1 MTKNEAILK
10 IRRELQKDEFN
21 IFTVV
26 HYERR
31 RKTVHKAVRDEYN
44 RIHSRN
50 AGSESGETLP
60 SKQPS

>member
-21 IFTVV
+21 VFTVV

-31 RKTVHKAVRDEYN
+31 RKTVHKAVRDEYD
-44 RIHSRN
+44 RIHSGN
-50 AGSESGETLP
+50 AGSE
-60 SKQPS
+60 KRR